1 MTPPLKQKI
10 ESSTPMGEKLMTDAM
25 RSTQTS
31 RILAGLQVLTPGGS
45 SSGTMG
51 GAIQMPRV
59 VEKERQEKGVY
70 IPYWNVRKTSRLT
83 TVDEKSEWVDNM
95 LRSGARTKFEIFKKM
110 ELGSRL
116 DHNIYEVRILKVLR
130 T

>member
-1 MTPPLKQKI
+1 
-10 ESSTPMGEKLMTDAM
+10 MGSAM
-25 RSTQTS
+25 
-31 RILAGLQVLTPGGS
+31 
-45 SSGTMG
+45 
-51 GAIQMPRV
+51 QMPRV
-59 VEKERQEKGVY
+59 VEKEGQEESVY

-83 TVDEKSEWVDNM
+83 TVDENSEWVDNM
-95 LRSGARTKFEIFKKM
+95 MPLGARTKFEIFKET

>member
-1 MTPPLKQKI
+1 
-10 ESSTPMGEKLMTDAM
+10 MGSAM
-25 RSTQTS
+25 
-31 RILAGLQVLTPGGS
+31 
-45 SSGTMG
+45 
-51 GAIQMPRV
+51 QMPRV
-59 VEKERQEKGVY
+59 VEKEGQEKGVY
-70 IPYWNVRKTSRLT
+70 ILYWNVRKTSRLT

-95 LRSGARTKFEIFKKM
+95 MPWGARTKFEIFKKM